1 MGLGHEMGEGLIG
14 SGRYAEYLEAFTEAL
29 RERLGGCL
37 LAVVLYGS
45 VARGTASKTSDIDLL
60 IIQREAPASY
70 CERLG
75 PILAVKEAL
84 RGCEAFHA
92 LVGQGFSPS
101 ISVIVLSEAE
111 AAENRYIFLDMVE
124 EAVILLDPDGFF
136 ARRMQ
141 ELRERLRELGAR
153 RIPLPDGTWYWDL
166 KPDLVLGEVFEL

>member
-1 MGLGHEMGEGLIG
+1 MGLGREMGDGLIG
-14 SGRYAEYLEAFTEAL
+14 YGRYAGYLEAFTEAL

-45 VARGTASKTSDIDLL
+45 MARGTASRTSDIDLL

-101 ISVIVLSEAE
+101 ISVIVLSETE
-111 AAENRYIFLDMVE
+111 AGENRYIFLDMVE
-124 EAVILLDPDGFF
+124 EAMVLFDPEGFF
-136 ARRMQ
+136 ARRMR
-141 ELRERLRELGAR
+141 ELRGRLEELGAK
-153 RIPLPDGTWYWDL
+153 RIALPDGSWYWDL